1 MNLEIRNVLSR
12 FLSLRWQLGAGLVLL
27 ICIPRFYL
35 VLKANEFGNYSAIG
49 LIMVLSALIPLII
62 LNRNGRRNI
71 GLVLPNGIFSLIV
84 ALLIGVL
91 FSLMLYYVGSE
102 LYGTSLENWF
112 VYIGKSYNIPSQIA
126 LADKQTLF
134 IVMAIT
140 GMLFSPVGEEFFF
153 RGIVHR
159 SFNISF
165 GPTVAT
171 LLDSTAFAVTHL
183 AHFGIVFIDGK
194 WDLYLV
200 PASIWVI
207 SMFLVSL
214 LFNQMKT
221 LCQSIRGAVV
231 CHSGFNLGMTYC
243 IFYLL

>member
-140 GMLFSPVGEEFFF
+140 GM
-153 RGIVHR
+153 
-159 SFNISF
+159 
-165 GPTVAT
+165 
-171 LLDSTAFAVTHL
+171 
-183 AHFGIVFIDGK
+183 
-194 WDLYLV
+194 
-200 PASIWVI
+200 
-207 SMFLVSL
+207 SL
-214 LFNQMKT
+214 RWQ
-221 LCQSIRGAVV
+221 
-231 CHSGFNLGMTYC
+231 
-243 IFYLL
+243 